1 MEVTLGQLKERWG
14 NVVWGM
20 DPYKGGDV
28 PLLKIAEE
36 DFEALEV
43 CLILHGAWYTIY
55 TTWYTTV
62 EMFVVHCTHV
72 LVSTGIVL
80 RAKQ

>member
-1 MEVTLGQLKERWG
+1 MEVTLGQLAERWN

-43 CLILHGAWYTIY
+43 TI
-55 TTWYTTV
+55 
-62 EMFVVHCTHV
+62 EMSPHTRLVH
-72 LVSTGIVL
+72 SSR
-80 RAKQ
+80 RAYGRYKRATQYCKAGPGVRLPNG